1 MSEPKVIEIE
11 KRSPEELEEIIIK
24 QTIKI
29 QNLQKELNNCRNELC
44 MKCGNYREAHLGICE
59 DCRYARN
66 GAWLDDMETGPWRR
80 KE

>member
-29 QNLQKELNNCRNELC
+29 QSLQKELKNCRNELC
-44 MKCGNYREAHLGICE
+44 MKCGNYRESYTGICD
-59 DCRYARN
+59 DCRYRR
-66 GAWLDDMETGPWRR
+66 GGEWLTDMDVRGN
-80 KE
+80 